1 MDKKIKLSNPNYGT
15 VYADGS
21 MLLSTNGK
29 VFSKEKMQEIK
40 DAYKGANRIHKPLAL
55 LFYIDVMNGK
65 GKEKYV

>member
-21 MLLSTNGK
+21 MKLAENGK
-29 VFSKEKMQEIK
+29 VFSKEKMQKIK

-55 LFYIDVMNGK
+55 LFYTDVMNGK